1 MGGSRSVFTFK
12 QFSLAHGN
20 PGLKISTEACILG
33 AWAHSF
39 AHGKILDIG
48 TGCGL
53 LACMLAQSNPN
64 ANIDAIEIHQ
74 EVAIIASEN
83 VKNSPFIN
91 QIQVINSDIRSLTT
105 MNQYDFIISNPPF
118 FSNHLPASLKDKQIA
133 IHDDELNFVDL
144 IVSIKNMLKPGGKFA
159 VIYPKEVMDKFEKEM
174 GENGLFVHQFL
185 YIFPNPKSKLL
196 RVICLGSTSKEE
208 VAIENFYIKDEKNE
222 YTEAFK
228 LLLNP
233 YYLIFE

>member
-1 MGGSRSVFTFK
+1 MGGNRSVFTFK
-12 QFSLAHGN
+12 EFSLAHGN

-33 AWAHSF
+33 AWAHKF
-39 AHGKILDIG
+39 AKGKILDIG

-53 LACMLAQSNPN
+53 MACMLAQGNHEVS
-64 ANIDAIEIHQ
+64 IDAIEIHQ
-74 EVAIIASEN
+74 QVATLALEN
-83 VKNSPFIN
+83 IKSSPFKN
-91 QIQVINSDIRSLTT
+91 QIQVMNGDIRSIPTEDR
-105 MNQYDFIISNPPF
+105 YDFIISNPPF
-118 FSNHLPASLKDKQIA
+118 FTNHLPATLEDKQLA

-144 IVSIKNMLKPGGKFA
+144 IIAIKNLLKPGGKFA

-196 RVICLGSTSKEE
+196 RVICLGSTNKEE
-208 VAIENFYIKDEKNE
+208 LAIENLYIKDEKNE

>member
-53 LACMLAQSNPN
+53 IACMLAQSNPEV
-64 ANIDAIEIHQ
+64 NIDAIEIHQ
-74 EVAIIASEN
+74 EVATLAWDNI
-83 VKNSPFIN
+83 KNSPFNN
-91 QIQVINSDIRSLTT
+91 QIQVISSDIRALST
-105 MNQYDFIISNPPF
+105 NNSYDFIISNPPF
-118 FSNHLPASLKDKQIA
+118 FSNHLPATLQDKQIA

-144 IVSIKNMLKPGGKFA
+144 IASIKKLLKPGGKFA
-159 VIYPKEVMDKFEKEM
+159 VIYPKEVMDKFENEM
-174 GENGLFVHQFL
+174 GKTGLYVHQFL
-185 YIFPNPKSKLL
+185 SIFPNPKSKLL
-196 RVICLGSTSKEE
+196 RVICLGSTNKEE
-208 VAIENFYIKDEKNE
+208 IAIENLYIKDEKNE

>member
-1 MGGSRSVFTFK
+1 MGGNRSVFTFK
-12 QFSLAHGN
+12 EFSLAHGN

-33 AWAHSF
+33 AWAHKF
-39 AHGKILDIG
+39 AKGKILDIG

-53 LACMLAQSNPN
+53 MACMLAQGNHEVS
-64 ANIDAIEIHQ
+64 IDAIEIHP
-74 EVAIIASEN
+74 EVAILALEN
-83 VKNSPFIN
+83 IQNSPFKN
-91 QIQVINSDIRSLTT
+91 QIQVMNGDIRSLSTEDR
-105 MNQYDFIISNPPF
+105 YDFIICNPPF
-118 FSNHLPASLKDKQIA
+118 FTNHLPATLEDKQLA
-133 IHDDELNFVDL
+133 IHDDELNFADL
-144 IVSIKNMLKPGGKFA
+144 IIAIKNLLKPGGKFA

-196 RVICLGSTSKEE
+196 RVICLGSTNKEE
-208 VAIENFYIKDEKNE
+208 LAIENLYIKDEKNE

>member
-1 MGGSRSVFTFK
+1 MGGNRSVFTFK

-53 LACMLAQSNPN
+53 IACMLAQGNTEVS
-64 ANIDAIEIHQ
+64 IDAIEIHQ
-74 EVAIIASEN
+74 EVASQAWEN
-83 VKNSPFIN
+83 IKNSPFNN
-91 QIQVINSDIRSLTT
+91 QIQVINSDIRSLSKKK
-105 MNQYDFIISNPPF
+105 QYDFI
-118 FSNHLPASLKDKQIA
+118 
-133 IHDDELNFVDL
+133 
-144 IVSIKNMLKPGGKFA
+144 KNLLKPGGRFA
-159 VIYPKEVMDKFEKEM
+159 VIYPKEVMDKFEKEL
-174 GENGLFVHQFL
+174 GKNGLFVHQFL
-185 YIFPNPKSKLL
+185 SIFSNPRSKLL
-196 RVICLGSTSKEE
+196 RVICLGSTNKEE
-208 VAIENFYIKDEKNE
+208 IAIENLYIKDEKNE

>member
-144 IVSIKNMLKPGGKFA
+144 IVSIKNMLKPSGRFA
-159 VIYPKEVMDKFEKEM
+159 VIYPKEAMDKFEKEM
-174 GENGLFVHQFL
+174 GKNGLFIHQFL

-196 RVICLGSTSKEE
+196 RVICLGSTIKEE

>member
-74 EVAIIASEN
+74 EVATIALEN
-83 VKNSPFIN
+83 VKKSPFVN
-91 QIQVINSDIRSLTT
+91 QIQVINTDIRSLPT
-105 MNQYDFIISNPPF
+105 NNLYDFIISNPPF
-118 FSNHLPASLKDKQIA
+118 FSNHLPATLKDKQIA

-144 IVSIKNMLKPGGKFA
+144 IISIKNLLKPGGKFA
-159 VIYPKEVMDKFEKEM
+159 VIYPNEAMDKFEKEM
-174 GENGLFVHQFL
+174 GKNGLFVHQFL

-196 RVICLGSTSKEE
+196 RVICLGSTIKEE

>member
-33 AWAHSF
+33 AWSNRF

-53 LACMLAQSNPN
+53 MACMLAQSNPDVR
-64 ANIDAIEIHQ
+64 IDAIEIHP
-74 EVAIIASEN
+74 EVAILALEN
-83 VKNSPFIN
+83 IQNSPFKN
-91 QIQVINSDIRSLTT
+91 QIQVINGDIRSISTEER
-105 MNQYDFIISNPPF
+105 YDFIICNPPF
-118 FSNHLPASLKDKQIA
+118 FTNHLPATLEDKQLA

-144 IVSIKNMLKPGGKFA
+144 ILAIKNLLKPGGKFA
-159 VIYPKEVMDKFEKEM
+159 VIYPKEVMDKFEKEL
-174 GENGLFVHQFL
+174 GKNGLFVHQFL
-185 YIFPNPKSKLL
+185 SIFSNPRSKLL
-196 RVICLGSTSKEE
+196 RVICLGSTNKEKI
-208 VAIENFYIKDEKNE
+208 AIENLYIKDEKNE

>member
-74 EVAIIASEN
+74 EVATIASEN

-144 IVSIKNMLKPGGKFA
+144 IVSIKNLLKPGGRFA

>member
-53 LACMLAQSNPN
+53 IACMLAQSNPDV
-64 ANIDAIEIHQ
+64 NIDAIEIHQ
-74 EVAIIASEN
+74 EVATLALDNIN
-83 VKNSPFIN
+83 NSPFNN
-91 QIQVINSDIRSLTT
+91 QIQVISSDIRALST
-105 MNQYDFIISNPPF
+105 NNSYDFIISNPPF
-118 FSNHLPASLKDKQIA
+118 FSNHLPATLQDKQIA

-144 IVSIKNMLKPGGKFA
+144 IASIKKLLKPGGKFA
-159 VIYPKEVMDKFEKEM
+159 VIYPKEVMDKFENEM
-174 GENGLFVHQFL
+174 GKTGLYVHQFL
-185 YIFPNPKSKLL
+185 SIFPNPKSKLL
-196 RVICLGSTSKEE
+196 RVICLGSTNKEE
-208 VAIENFYIKDEKNE
+208 IAIENLYIKDEKNE

>member
-53 LACMLAQSNPN
+53 IACMLAQSNPEV
-64 ANIDAIEIHQ
+64 NIDAIEIHQ
-74 EVAIIASEN
+74 EVATLAWDNI
-83 VKNSPFIN
+83 KNSPFNN
-91 QIQVINSDIRSLTT
+91 QIQVINSDIRSLST
-105 MNQYDFIISNPPF
+105 NNRYDFIISNPPF
-118 FSNHLPASLKDKQIA
+118 FSNHLPATLQDKQIA

-144 IVSIKNMLKPGGKFA
+144 IASIKKLLKPGGKFA
-159 VIYPKEVMDKFEKEM
+159 VIYPKEVMDKFENEM
-174 GENGLFVHQFL
+174 GKTGLYVHQFL
-185 YIFPNPKSKLL
+185 SIFPNPKSKLL
-196 RVICLGSTSKEE
+196 RVICLGSTNKEE
-208 VAIENFYIKDEKNE
+208 IAIENLYIKDEKNE

>member
-1 MGGSRSVFTFK
+1 MGGNRSVFTFK

-33 AWAHSF
+33 AWAHRF

-53 LACMLAQSNPN
+53 MACMLAQSNPD

-74 EVAIIASEN
+74 EVASLALEN
-83 VKNSPFIN
+83 IKSSPFNN

-105 MNQYDFIISNPPF
+105 NNRYDFIISNPPF
-118 FSNHLPASLKDKQIA
+118 FSNHLPATLKDKQIA
-133 IHDDELNFVDL
+133 IHDDELNFADL
-144 IVSIKNMLKPGGKFA
+144 IIAIKNLLKPGGKFA
-159 VIYPKEVMDKFEKEM
+159 VIYPKEVMDKFENTSEK
-174 GENGLFVHQFL
+174 NGLFVHQFL

-196 RVICLGSTSKEE
+196 RVICLGSTNKEKI
-208 VAIENFYIKDEKNE
+208 AIENLYIKDEKNE

>member
-1 MGGSRSVFTFK
+1 MGGNRSVFTFK

-74 EVAIIASEN
+74 EVATIALEN

-105 MNQYDFIISNPPF
+105 KNQYDFIISNPPF

-133 IHDDELNFVDL
+133 IHNDELNFVDL
-144 IVSIKNMLKPGGKFA
+144 IVSIKNLLKPGGRFA
-159 VIYPKEVMDKFEKEM
+159 VIYPKEAMDKFEKEM

>member
-53 LACMLAQSNPN
+53 LACMLAQSNPD

-74 EVAIIASEN
+74 EVATLALDNIN
-83 VKNSPFIN
+83 NSPFNN
-91 QIQVINSDIRSLTT
+91 QIQVINSDIRALST
-105 MNQYDFIISNPPF
+105 NNSYDFIISNPPF
-118 FSNHLPASLKDKQIA
+118 FSNHLPATLQDKQIA

-144 IVSIKNMLKPGGKFA
+144 IASIKKLLKPGGKFA
-159 VIYPKEVMDKFEKEM
+159 VIYPKEVMDKFENEM
-174 GENGLFVHQFL
+174 GKTGLYVHQFL
-185 YIFPNPKSKLL
+185 SIFPNPKSKLL
-196 RVICLGSTSKEE
+196 RVICLGSTNKEE
-208 VAIENFYIKDEKNE
+208 IAIENLYIKDEKNE

>member
-1 MGGSRSVFTFK
+1 MGGNRSVFTFK

-33 AWAHSF
+33 AWAHLF

-74 EVAIIASEN
+74 EVATIASEN

-105 MNQYDFIISNPPF
+105 KNQYDFIISNPPF

-133 IHDDELNFVDL
+133 IHDVELNYVDL
-144 IVSIKNMLKPGGKFA
+144 IVSIKNMVKPGGKFA
-159 VIYPKEVMDKFEKEM
+159 VIYPKEAMDKFEKEM
-174 GENGLFVHQFL
+174 GKNGLFVHQFL

-196 RVICLGSTSKEE
+196 RVICLGSTIKEE
-208 VAIENFYIKDEKNE
+208 VAIENLYIKDEKNE